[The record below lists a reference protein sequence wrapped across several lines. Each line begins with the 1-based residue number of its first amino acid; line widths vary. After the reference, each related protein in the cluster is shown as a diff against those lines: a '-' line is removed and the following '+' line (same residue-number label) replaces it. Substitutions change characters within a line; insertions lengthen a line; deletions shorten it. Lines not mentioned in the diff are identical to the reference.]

1 MLFLKGILKTI
12 LYQPLFNALIFLV
25 WLIPGHNM
33 GLAIIALTIII
44 RFILLPSSVK
54 ATRQQKKMKDLQPAI
69 QELQEKY
76 KGDKQKQAQML
87 MDFYKANKVNPLGS
101 CLPLLVQLPI
111 LIILYYVFQA
121 GLDSSRLSMLYG
133 FVPRPDFINN
143 VFLGI
148 DLAKPDKWVLPVI
161 AGLLQFVQSRQ
172 IMPPTK
178 AKKGEEMQAMISKQ
192 MLYLMPVFT
201 IFIAGRLPAA
211 LPIYWIVTSVFTI
224 IQQWFVLREPAH
236 EIKGK
241 HIVVQAKETKI
252 GKNKP
257 KKTSF
262 LDKLQT
268 YKNTKR
274 ENKAKK
280 NGVEVTVRKKG
291 DK

>member
-1 MLFLKGILKTI
+1 MLVLFLKDIVRTI

-25 WLIPGHNM
+25 WLIPSHNI
-33 GLAIIALTIII
+33 GWAIVALTIII
-44 RFILLPSSVK
+44 RIILLPSSMK
-54 ATRQQKKMKDLQPAI
+54 ATRQQKKMRDLQPAI

-87 MDFYKANKVNPLGS
+87 MDFYKENKVNPLGS
-101 CLPLLVQLPI
+101 CLPLLIQLPI

-121 GLDSSRLSMLYG
+121 GLDSSKLSMLYG

-143 VFLGI
+143 TFLGI
-148 DLAKPDKWVLPVI
+148 NLANPDKWILPII
-161 AGLLQFVQSRQ
+161 AGVLQFIQSRQ

-192 MLYLMPVFT
+192 MLYLMPIFT

-211 LPIYWIVTSVFTI
+211 LPIYWIVTSIFTI
-224 IQQWFVLREPAH
+224 IQQWFVLKEPA
-236 EIKGK
+236 KTVDGK
-241 HIVVQAKETKI
+241 PLTVNRIETK
-252 GKNKP
+252 KS
-257 KKTSF
+257 KTS
-262 LDKLQT
+262 LVDRLQN

-280 NGVEVTVRKKG
+280 NGVEVTVRKKQ
-291 DK
+291 KNNE